1 VRVYA
6 SRLRRLPITSP
17 SGERIGRIDDLVIT
31 AVPGSLPRLTGIVV
45 QVRRLPIFVG
55 AGSIAE
61 ISPSEVRL
69 SSSRIHLRRFEQQ
82 PGELRVL
89 RELLDRRATDLETE
103 KTVRINDVAI
113 SDSGPI
119 WEIVAADVVEPGG
132 PLSRGKRYELRWE
145 RLGGL
150 TVAETAASRAALLA
164 GARPADLAEAL
175 MDISG
180 NDRARLFAALDD
192 EQAADALQEL
202 EESDAGELL
211 GTLSAERAGDVLD
224 AMEADAAADLLGLLP
239 PARQSELLALME
251 PDEAEPVRRLL
262 TYAPSTAG
270 GLMTVDPV
278 VLRPQD
284 TVAEALARLREPDL
298 TPSLASQA
306 YICQPPVETPTG
318 RYLGMAHLQRLLR
331 ARPGD
336 TLASILD
343 RDTDPLPPDLDGIV
357 VAEQLARYS
366 LTALPVCDG
375 ARRLLGAVAVEDV
388 LDHLLPEGWRAAD
401 EDHAAPENGG

>member
-1 VRVYA
+1 VFA
-6 SRLRRLPITSP
+6 SRLRRLPTTSP
-17 SGERIGRIDDLVIT
+17 LGERIGRIDDLVVT
-31 AVPGSLPRLTGIVV
+31 PVPGSLPRLTGIVV

-61 ISPSEVRL
+61 ISPNEVRL
-69 SSSRIHLRRFEQQ
+69 STSRIHLRRFEQQ

-89 RELLDRRATDLETE
+89 RELLDRRATDLESGR
-103 KTVRINDVAI
+103 TVRINDVAI

-132 PLSRGKRYELRWE
+132 GPLSRGRRYELRWE

-150 TVAETAASRAALLA
+150 SVAESAASRAALLA

-202 EESDAGELL
+202 EETDAGELL
-211 GTLSAERAGDVLD
+211 ATLSAERAGDVLD

-239 PARQSELLALME
+239 ADRQTELLALME

-284 TVAEALARLREPDL
+284 TVAEALARLRESDL
-298 TPSLASQA
+298 TPSLSSQA
-306 YICQPPVETPTG
+306 YVCMPPVETPTG
-318 RYLGMAHLQRLLR
+318 RYLGLAHLQRLLR

-336 TLASILD
+336 PLSSVLD
-343 RDTDPLPPDLDGIV
+343 RDTDPLPPDLDGEV

-375 ARRLLGAVAVEDV
+375 TRRLLGAVAVEDV

-401 EDHAAPENGG
+401 EDDAAPENGG